1 MMMQCS
7 MSSNECCKN
16 FSHANRETPEM
27 LLKAYKGDADVV

>member
-1 MMMQCS
+1 MMQCC
-7 MSSNECCKN
+7 MSPSEFCKN